1 MAKGIK
7 IAAEAPAAP
16 LWSTE
21 TSTVPVDQGQP
32 STEGGTGGLPQAV
45 TATGIKTIDVQYAT
59 VDGVLVDHGYIIA
72 QKGAR
77 KFLVADSSA
86 PGTNTA
92 VVFLVNKAAGDLA
105 ANEASISCIN
115 TAGDAFYANRISTK
129 HVYDFVGNKY
139 IYKVNVNATTTTA
152 DVAGY

>member
-21 TSTVPVDQGQP
+21 TGTVPVDQGQP
-32 STEGGTGGLPQAV
+32 SGEGGTGGLPQAV
-45 TATGIKTIDVQYAT
+45 TATGIKTIDVQYKTAAGT
-59 VDGVLVDHGYIIA
+59 AVPHGYIIS

-77 KFLVADSSA
+77 KFLVGDSSA
-86 PGTNTA
+86 PGTNVT
-92 VVFLVNKAAGDLA
+92 VVYLVNKAAGDLA
-105 ANEASISCIN
+105 AGEASISC
-115 TAGDAFYANRISTK
+115 TTVTGQFYANRISTK
-129 HVYDFVGNKY
+129 HVYDFAGNKY
-139 IYKVNVNATTTTA
+139 IYRVSVNASGTTA